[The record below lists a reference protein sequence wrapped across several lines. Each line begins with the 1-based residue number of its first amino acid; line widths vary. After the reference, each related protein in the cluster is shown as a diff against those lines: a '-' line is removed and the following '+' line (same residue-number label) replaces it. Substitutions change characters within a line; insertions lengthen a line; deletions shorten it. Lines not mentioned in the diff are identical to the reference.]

1 LSVVKGKKVKLIL
14 SWTWRC
20 RGGLETQLHSFL
32 ISALDGGE
40 WVNFTPYLPYPRE
53 ETPVPIE
60 WEAACMGP
68 AAGLVDPEKRK
79 ISCPCRN
86 SIPGSPSP

>member
-1 LSVVKGKKVKLIL
+1 LRIVKGKKVKLIL
-14 SWTWRC
+14 SWTWGH
-20 RGGLETQLHSFL
+20 RGGVETQLHSFL

-40 WVNFTPYLPYPRE
+40 WVNFNPYLPYPRE
-53 ETPVPIE
+53 GTPVPIE
-60 WEAACMGP
+60 WEAAWLGP
-68 AAGLVDPEKRK
+68 AASSVDLEKRK